1 MRQGYLQRLDQGAFR
16 NGDKSESKEQSE
28 QNRLIW
34 ACECQY
40 YHRHFTLS
48 ILRQNDRH
56 FYGRSTNLSAPWAI
70 ILVPWTIFE
79 CEFHSQRLPKSP
91 TSFGQRQRR
100 LRLSFTGFHGIDPN
114 PPQCACCSL
123 DRTMAMVLE
132 GNYARYL
139 DDFRTSATT
148 WHSAWNS
155 IAVSTKTKTT
165 LMIMYEYICLYT
177 NAFSFQAVLTR
188 NSMPHGTSKE
198 QFNKRLSTNIFSQGI
213 MLSPDGRYIF
223 DAIGAAMNLL
233 GLMNS
238 LDPCQVIR
246 YLPSR
251 YYL

>member
-1 MRQGYLQRLDQGAFR
+1 MFSDIFMADRQISVRLGQSFWSRGPSLNSKFTAKDFPSLQPLLGSD
-16 NGDKSESKEQSE
+16 SEDYASMLQAAMELTQILHNAHAILYSSK
-28 QNRLIW
+28 
-34 ACECQY
+34 
-40 YHRHFTLS
+40 
-48 ILRQNDRH
+48 
-56 FYGRSTNLSAPWAI
+56 
-70 ILVPWTIFE
+70 
-79 CEFHSQRLPKSP
+79 
-91 TSFGQRQRR
+91 
-100 LRLSFTGFHGIDPN
+100 
-114 PPQCACCSL
+114 

-148 WHSAWNS
+148 WHSTWS
-155 IAVSTKTKTT
+155 SFAVSAKIKTT

-188 NSMPHGTSKE
+188 ASIPQTSKKE
-198 QFNKRLSTNIFSQGI
+198 PHNKRTFTDLFAGGI

-238 LDPCQVIR
+238 LDPHQVIC

>member
-1 MRQGYLQRLDQGAFR
+1 MADRQISVRLGQSFWSRGPSLNANFTAKDYPSLQPLPDS
-16 NGDKSESKEQSE
+16 DSEDY
-28 QNRLIW
+28 
-34 ACECQY
+34 A
-40 YHRHFTLS
+40 S
-48 ILRQNDRH
+48 ILQA
-56 FYGRSTNLSAPWAI
+56 SMELI
-70 ILVPWTIFE
+70 QILHNAHAVLY
-79 CEFHSQRLPKSP
+79 SSK
-91 TSFGQRQRR
+91 
-100 LRLSFTGFHGIDPN
+100 
-114 PPQCACCSL
+114 

>member
-1 MRQGYLQRLDQGAFR
+1 MNANFTAKDYPSLQPLPDS
-16 NGDKSESKEQSE
+16 DSEDY
-28 QNRLIW
+28 
-34 ACECQY
+34 A
-40 YHRHFTLS
+40 S
-48 ILRQNDRH
+48 ILQA
-56 FYGRSTNLSAPWAI
+56 SMELI
-70 ILVPWTIFE
+70 QILHNAHAVLY
-79 CEFHSQRLPKSP
+79 SSK
-91 TSFGQRQRR
+91 
-100 LRLSFTGFHGIDPN
+100 
-114 PPQCACCSL
+114 

-155 IAVSTKTKTT
+155 IAVSKKTKTT

-198 QFNKRLSTNIFSQGI
+198 HFNKRQSTTIFSQGI

-238 LDPCQVIR
+238 LDPCQVIQ